1 MGLRAPLT
9 LTVPASVQGHAAR
22 MSEVGLQQHLLWLPR
37 PTNWEKGWMMKKLLL
52 TLLLVFSAANLT
64 ISITY
69 AALCQGK
76 GGARACGE
84 QCTTISD
91 GQCGCTGSC
100 TQEELNW
107 VAGAK
112 APAVTPPAN

>member
-1 MGLRAPLT
+1 MI
-9 LTVPASVQGHAAR
+9 
-22 MSEVGLQQHLLWLPR
+22 
-37 PTNWEKGWMMKKLLL
+37 KKILL
-52 TLLLVFSAANLT
+52 TLLLVFTAANLT

-84 QCTTISD
+84 KCVTASD

-100 TQEELNW
+100 TQAEYDW
-107 VAGAK
+107 VGGAK
-112 APAVTPPAN
+112 APGSGPQPN

>member
-1 MGLRAPLT
+1 MALEAGQSAL
-9 LTVPASVQGHAAR
+9 VAR
-22 MSEVGLQQHLLWLPR
+22 
-37 PTNWEKGWMMKKLLL
+37 KDKMMKRVLL
-52 TLLLVFSAANLT
+52 TLLLVFSTANLT

-84 QCTTISD
+84 QCVTASD

-100 TQEELNW
+100 TKEELDW
-107 VAGAK
+107 VAGAHGGDEELLMY
-112 APAVTPPAN
+112 

>member
-1 MGLRAPLT
+1 MR
-9 LTVPASVQGHAAR
+9 
-22 MSEVGLQQHLLWLPR
+22 
-37 PTNWEKGWMMKKLLL
+37 KILL
-52 TLLLVFSAANLT
+52 TLLVFSAANLT

-84 QCTTISD
+84 KCVTASD

-100 TQEELNW
+100 TKEEYDW

-112 APAVTPPAN
+112 APVSGPQPN

>member
-1 MGLRAPLT
+1 MKTA
-9 LTVPASVQGHAAR
+9 
-22 MSEVGLQQHLLWLPR
+22 LL
-37 PTNWEKGWMMKKLLL
+37 M
-52 TLLLVFSAANLT
+52 LLLVLTAANVT

-69 AALCQGK
+69 SAVCQGK

-84 QCTTISD
+84 QCVTASD

-100 TQEELNW
+100 TQEEYDW

-112 APAVTPPAN
+112 APVVGPKPN